1 MQSAEINNCVFLLQV
16 LIFSQNIISPEVTLT
31 NAFFINSMFVSGIKL
46 IDLVDFL
53 RPWANQLKE
62 TKKGFSIYLQLA
74 TETKKASR

>member
-1 MQSAEINNCVFLLQV
+1 MQSAEFIIVFFYSKFGFFLKTLL
-16 LIFSQNIISPEVTLT
+16 EVKLM
-31 NAFFINSMFVSGIKL
+31 NALFINSVFVSGIKL
-46 IDLVDFL
+46 SFDLVDFL

>member
-1 MQSAEINNCVFLLQV
+1 MQSAEINNYYLFNPR
-16 LIFSQNIISPEVTLT
+16 FFQNIILPEVKLT
-31 NAFFINSMFVSGIKL
+31 NAFFINLMFVSGIKL
-46 IDLVDFL
+46 SFDLVDFL

>member
-1 MQSAEINNCVFLLQV
+1 M
-16 LIFSQNIISPEVTLT
+16 
-31 NAFFINSMFVSGIKL
+31 NALFINSVFVSGIKL
-46 IDLVDFL
+46 SFDLVDFL